1 MTEQD
6 VYTSCHM
13 TIRVDSHE
21 YKCWHEVG
29 HATVC
34 LSLGGDVD
42 FIEFLVDDA
51 RGYAR
56 ARCVVTPEMEKSVAC
71 GGFAAEFYLLKNGYA
86 EQEPGD
92 DRNVNQ
98 IVFHNATGDRED
110 FWGRRLGADE
120 AFAVTEDTE
129 FMHYAIGSDG
139 TGGVVPIFNRCFPR
153 MQELVR
159 ELCQTRR
166 VEGRRIKE
174 LLRLGNRR

>member
-1 MTEQD
+1 
-6 VYTSCHM
+6 M
-13 TIRVDSHE
+13 TIRVDSLE

-51 RGYAR
+51 RGYPR
-56 ARCVVTPEMEKSVAC
+56 ARCIVTPEMEKSVAC

-110 FWGRRLGADE
+110 FWGRRLGAHE

-129 FMHYAIGSDG
+129 FMHYAIG
-139 TGGVVPIFNRCFPR
+139 
-153 MQELVR
+153 VR
-159 ELCQTRR
+159 WHRR
-166 VEGRRIKE
+166 RGPNLQSVLFGDAETSARALRSEEGRRQAS
-174 LLRLGNRR
+174 